1 MKKLI
6 YLFIGASFFT
16 YSCNS
21 AEKKEDAKEETS
33 MEMNHDDKHH
43 EGMNHEDMATETT
56 TEQVAQSQSMTA
68 VLDSYLALKNALVE
82 ENDEQAATAG
92 AALATAFSSVD
103 VSGLEAEKSTEANEI
118 IKSATEHA
126 EHISENKG
134 NIVHQRE
141 HLVLLSKD
149 VKELVAMLGTDRTLY
164 AEFCPMYDNN
174 KGAMWLSASSDI
186 KNPYFGSKMLTCGSV
201 KEEIAVK

>member
-1 MKKLI
+1 MKKLM

-16 YSCNS
+16 YSCNNT
-21 AEKKEDAKEETS
+21 EKKEEAKTETS
-33 MEMNHDDKHH
+33 MEMNH
-43 EGMNHEDMATETT
+43 ERMNHEEMDHSDMATKTNA
-56 TEQVAQSQSMTA
+56 EQVAESQAMTA
-68 VLDSYLALKNALVE
+68 ILDSYLALKNALVE
-82 ENDEQAATAG
+82 ENDEKAATEG
-92 AALATAFSSVD
+92 STLATAFASVD
-103 VSGLEAEKSTEANEI
+103 VSGLEADKSKTANEI
-118 IKSATEHA
+118 VESATEHA
-126 EHISENKG
+126 KHISENKG

-141 HLVLLSKD
+141 HLALLSKD
-149 VKELVAMLGTDRTLY
+149 VKDLVEMLGTDRTLY